1 MLQLLPDAGI
11 GLLRAE
17 RLGGRR
23 PLAAREAAVAAERP
37 VPAPGEGGF
46 EARYREH
53 ADAVERLC
61 RRMLGRER
69 AGEDAAQE
77 VFLRARR
84 GFASYDP
91 SLPFRPWLLSVA
103 SHHCIDQLRRR
114 GRELRLFEPREL
126 DASDLVDAGASPLRH
141 ALDAERRARV
151 LTALDHLPLKYRLP
165 LVLRYFE
172 ELDYQGIAELL
183 GVTRGQVGTLL
194 FRAKLRLREQL
205 EDEVR

>member
-1 MLQLLPDAGI
+1 MLQRLPSLGI
-11 GLLRAE
+11 GLLPAE

-23 PLAAREAAVAAERP
+23 PLAVREAGVAADR
-37 VPAPGEGGF
+37 PAPASGEDGF
-46 EARYREH
+46 EARYQEH
-53 ADAVERLC
+53 ADTVQRLC
-61 RRMLGRER
+61 RRMLGHER

-84 GFASYDP
+84 GFAGYDP
-91 SLPFRPWLLSVA
+91 SQPFRRWLLSVT

-114 GRELRLFEPREL
+114 GRELRLFEPRDL
-126 DASDLVDAGASPLRH
+126 DASDLADAGPSPLHR

-151 LTALDHLPLKYRLP
+151 LRAIDGLPLKYRLP
-165 LVLRYFE
+165 IALRYFE
-172 ELDYQGIAELL
+172 ELDYQEIADLL

-205 EDEVR
+205 EDEA